1 DGTRIFA
8 LSGGKLF
15 AAGSWPAA
23 SLAVTGEV
31 EIEGWP
37 TGMYLD
43 SGRIVVLSAV
53 PPARDPDTGMGL
65 CPVTSGPSFMCGYFG
80 PSTTKLT
87 SIDAATLD
95 VTGEVWLPG
104 NSWHSR
110 RVGSR
115 VYVVLTDP
123 ARWPAGIKWWP
134 DGDVWKDPERFASA
148 THALEDANEKLI
160 RAAPLSSWLPPAR
173 RKLAGGETV
182 DVPYDCTQFSIGN
195 APVRLGFATVA
206 SLDLVHP
213 DAPPARTTIL
223 GQTEM
228 VYASQ
233 QSLYLLNPHWWWW
246 DAEGNADWSYVHRF
260 DISQPG
266 AAKYLA

>member
-1 DGTRIFA
+1 
-8 LSGGKLF
+8 
-15 AAGSWPAA
+15 
-23 SLAVTGEV
+23 LAVTGEV

-43 SGRIVVLSAV
+43 SGRIAVLSAV

-65 CPVTSGPSFMCGYFG
+65 CPVASGASFMCGYFG

-87 SIDAATLD
+87 LIDAATLE

-123 ARWPAGIKWWP
+123 ARWPTGIKWWP
-134 DGDVWKDPERFASA
+134 DGDVWKDPER
-148 THALEDANEKLI
+148 T
-160 RAAPLSSWLPPAR
+160 R
-173 RKLAGGETV
+173 
-182 DVPYDCTQFSIGN
+182 
-195 APVRLGFATVA
+195 
-206 SLDLVHP
+206 
-213 DAPPARTTIL
+213 IL
-223 GQTEM
+223 GQAEM

-233 QSLYLLNPHWWWW
+233 QSLYLLNPHWWRW

-266 AAKYLA
+266 AAKYLASGSFEGRPVDSYSLDEDQGSLRAAVNT